1 MKNISI
7 ALLVF
12 AIFTSLNGQDNE
24 HYFQF
29 RYNQLSELDKL
40 TRLISIDDVRGDTV
54 FAYANNEQWHNFQRM
69 GYSYKELPHPSSLY
83 EHVMTDDRMN
93 MIDWDRYPTY
103 QAYLAMMRQFAIDY
117 PTICKLDTIGNSVQ
131 GRQILAVK
139 ISDNVNQNENEPEF
153 FYTSTMHG
161 DETVG
166 YILMLRLTDYLLTQY
181 GLKTPEGLR
190 VKNLVNNLEIWINPL
205 ANPDGTYRL
214 GADTTVSKATRNN
227 ANGIDLN
234 RNFPDRIN
242 NPNNT
247 TVGRQT
253 ETKVMMEFVWKHN
266 FILSANF
273 HGGAQVVNYPWDNG
287 AASGTYSASPDD
299 AWFINL
305 SRAYATPN
313 PDIMSGGFTNGI
325 TNGCNW
331 YAIFGGRQDWMYWW
345 QGGRETTIEL
355 WNTKNPPGSALP
367 ARWTNNKE
375 SLLAYMELALKGIR
389 GTVTDFHTDLP
400 IRARVDVLGKP
411 NVPVFTD
418 STVGDFYR
426 LLQTGTYDLRV
437 SATGYLPDTLFNI
450 NVTDTA
456 MTQVAVAL
464 RSSSVGVTENIPE
477 MHSKYFLSDNY
488 PNPFNPLTIINYQ
501 LPIDNWVTLK
511 VYDILGREVATL
523 VDDWKEAGRYEIEWN
538 GTDRSSGASSNGTYQ
553 PSIGQGYASGVFF
566 YRLCAGNF
574 TQTKKLLLLK

>member
-7 ALLVF
+7 VLLF
-12 AIFTSLNGQDNE
+12 LSIFTSVNAQDNE

-29 RYNQLSELDKL
+29 RYNHISDLDKL

-54 FAYANNEQWHNFQRM
+54 YAYANNEQWQNFVRM
-69 GYSYKELPHPSSLY
+69 GYLFKELPHPSSLY
-83 EHVMTDDRMN
+83 VHEMTDDRMS
-93 MIDWDRYPTY
+93 MLDWDKYPTY
-103 QAYLAMMRQFAIDY
+103 QAYLAMMRQFVNDY
-117 PTICKLDTIGNSVQ
+117 PAICKLDTIGYSVQ

-153 FYTSTMHG
+153 FYSSTMHG

-166 YILMLRLTDYLLTQY
+166 YVLLIRLADYLLTQY

-214 GADTTVSKATRNN
+214 GGDTTVSKATRSN
-227 ANGIDLN
+227 ANNIDLN
-234 RNFPDRIN
+234 RNFPDRVN
-242 NPNNT
+242 DPNNT
-247 TVGRQT
+247 TVGRQA

-266 FILSANF
+266 FTLSANF

-287 AASGTYSASPDD
+287 ATSGTYSASPDD

-305 SRAYATPN
+305 SRIYATPN

-325 TNGCNW
+325 TNGCKW

-355 WNTKNPPGSALP
+355 WNTKNPAGSVLP
-367 ARWTNNKE
+367 QRWSNNKE
-375 SLLAYMELALKGIR
+375 SLLAYMEVALKGIH
-389 GTVTDFHTDLP
+389 GIVTDFQTGLP
-400 IRARVDVLGKP
+400 IRARVDVLEIP
-411 NVPVFTD
+411 NGSVFTD

-426 LLQTGTYDLRV
+426 LLQTGTYNLRV
-437 SATGYLPDTLFNI
+437 SATGYFPDTLFNI
-450 NVTDTA
+450 IVSDTA
-456 MTQVAVAL
+456 ITQVAVAL
-464 RSSSVGVTENIPE
+464 RSSSSGVTENISE
-477 MHSKYFLSDNY
+477 IHSKYLLFDNY
-488 PNPFNPLTIINYQ
+488 PNPFNPITTIRYA
-501 LPIDNWVTLK
+501 LPSAAHVSLK
-511 VYDILGREVATL
+511 IFDALGKEIAVL
-523 VDDWKEAGRYEIEWN
+523 VDRHEDAGYKSIQFN
-538 GTDRSSGASSNGTYQ
+538 GDN
-553 PSIGQGYASGVFF
+553 IGSGVYF
-566 YRLCAGNF
+566 YRLSAGNF

>member
-7 ALLVF
+7 VLLF
-12 AIFTSLNGQDNE
+12 LSIFTSVNAQDNE

-29 RYNQLSELDKL
+29 RYNHISDLDKL

-54 FAYANNEQWHNFQRM
+54 YAYANNEQWQNFVRM
-69 GYSYKELPHPSSLY
+69 GYLFKELPHPSSLY
-83 EHVMTDDRMN
+83 VHEMTDDRMS
-93 MIDWDRYPTY
+93 MLDWDKYPTY
-103 QAYLAMMRQFAIDY
+103 QAYLAMMRQFVNDY
-117 PTICKLDTIGNSVQ
+117 PAICKLDTIGYSVQ

-153 FYTSTMHG
+153 FYSSTMHG

-166 YILMLRLTDYLLTQY
+166 YVLLIRLADYLLTQY

-214 GADTTVSKATRNN
+214 GGDTTVSKATRSN
-227 ANGIDLN
+227 ANNIDLN
-234 RNFPDRIN
+234 RNFPDRVN
-242 NPNNT
+242 DPNNT
-247 TVGRQT
+247 TVGRQA

-266 FILSANF
+266 FTLSANF

-287 AASGTYSASPDD
+287 ATSGTYSASPDD

-305 SRAYATPN
+305 SRIYATPN

-325 TNGCNW
+325 TNGCKW

-355 WNTKNPPGSALP
+355 WNTKNPAGSVLP
-367 ARWTNNKE
+367 QRWTNNKE
-375 SLLAYMELALKGIR
+375 SLLAYMEVALKGIH
-389 GTVTDFHTDLP
+389 GIVTDFQTGLP
-400 IRARVDVLGKP
+400 IRARVDVLEIP
-411 NVPVFTD
+411 NGSVFTD

-426 LLQTGTYDLRV
+426 LLQTGTYNLRV
-437 SATGYLPDTLFNI
+437 SATGYFPDTLFNI
-450 NVTDTA
+450 IVSDTA
-456 MTQVAVAL
+456 ITQVAVAL
-464 RSSSVGVTENIPE
+464 RSSSSGVTENISE
-477 MHSKYFLSDNY
+477 IHSKYLLFDNY
-488 PNPFNPLTIINYQ
+488 PNPFNPITTIRYA
-501 LPIDNWVTLK
+501 LPSAAHVSLK
-511 VYDILGREVATL
+511 IFDALGKEIAVL
-523 VDDWKEAGRYEIEWN
+523 VDRHEDAGYKSIQFN
-538 GTDRSSGASSNGTYQ
+538 GDN
-553 PSIGQGYASGVFF
+553 IGSGVYF
-566 YRLCAGNF
+566 YRLSAGNF